1 MNKLLPV
8 VIGGGLGAGA
18 RYLVCEL
25 MLSRLGPA
33 FPWGTLTVNLLGS
46 ILLGVIAQL
55 GLSGAAMSIELRLL
69 LTTGFMGGFTT
80 YSTFNYETL
89 NLLQDGRWS
98 AAALNVGLTLVA
110 CLAGGALGVIGARA
124 AVGG

>member
-18 RYLVCEL
+18 RYLLCEL

-55 GLSGAAMSIELRLL
+55 GLSGASMSIELRLL

-89 NLLQDGRWS
+89 RLLQDGRWS
-98 AAALNVGLTLVA
+98 ATALNVGLTLVA
-110 CLAGGALGVIGARA
+110 CLAGGALGMIGARA

>member
-1 MNKLLPV
+1 
-8 VIGGGLGAGA
+8 
-18 RYLVCEL
+18 
-25 MLSRLGPA
+25 
-33 FPWGTLTVNLLGS
+33 
-46 ILLGVIAQL
+46 
-55 GLSGAAMSIELRLL
+55 MSIELRLL

-89 NLLQDGRWS
+89 RLLQDGRWS

-110 CLAGGALGVIGARA
+110 CLAGGALGMIGARA